1 MQGSPPPGWAGAP
14 LCGALGAAAGSRGTL
29 GKAVLLG
36 EGGFH
41 GPGPQRADA
50 GHALHVPYSVHCKA
64 VM

>member
-1 MQGSPPPGWAGAP
+1 MQGSPSPHWAGAP
-14 LCGALGAAAGSRGTL
+14 QCGALGAAARSRGAL

-41 GPGPQRADA
+41 RPGPRRADA
-50 GHALHVPYSVHCKA
+50 GHALHVPYSVRCKA